1 MARIFADDTFTGQWA
16 TGLRKNRR
24 VTIVAKAEDAS
35 GFAWILGI
43 KRDHLP
49 PGAEAKA
56 KTVLPLAEVK
66 PALRALVLKNVET
79 YPIVIVDLHAFR
91 RKVYGDLVDLF
102 RPIVPPGF
110 EPFDFVEQFA
120 IPGSNVQALVR
131 QMAVNE
137 SVVGKLEAV
146 ISWSLNPLGE
156 AVEKAFPGYGPPRPD
171 IELIDRAAIATMN
184 ERHFAMLLARV
195 GTAIG
200 DALSPERQASVME
213 QAMDDQMFF
222 SPGYYAAELV
232 RVDMENDKTFDI
244 GPAPVWR
251 FVGQAESRV
260 WEFSQRRIGAGLS
273 NQVRRGLLDERSSQG
288 ELGLLRIPAIVIA
301 QSGHRDRRFWAS

>member
-1 MARIFADDTFTGQWA
+1 MARIIADDTFTGQWA

-24 VTIVAKAEDAS
+24 VTIVAKAEDAN
-35 GFAWILGI
+35 GFAWILRI

-56 KTVLPLAEVK
+56 KNVLPLAEVK
-66 PALRALVLKNVET
+66 PALRGLVLKNVET

-110 EPFDFVEQFA
+110 DPFDFVEQFA

-131 QMAVNE
+131 QLAVSE

-156 AVEKAFPGYGPPRPD
+156 AVEKAFLGYGPPRSD
-171 IELIDRAAIATMN
+171 IELIDRAALATMN

-200 DALSPERQASVME
+200 DALSPERQASVLE
-213 QAMDDQMFF
+213 QAMTIRCSSRRDTTRQNWCA
-222 SPGYYAAELV
+222 S
-232 RVDMENDKTFDI
+232 T
-244 GPAPVWR
+244 WR
-251 FVGQAESRV
+251 TI
-260 WEFSQRRIGAGLS
+260 RRSTSDRL
-273 NQVRRGLLDERSSQG
+273 
-288 ELGLLRIPAIVIA
+288 
-301 QSGHRDRRFWAS
+301 QSGVLSSKQNRESGSSHSGGLALG